1 MTKTEQKIYRSLT
14 DKNYYRLSDKGIVQ
28 IHLEDDVWVN
38 TDKDAEYLDRV
49 CIRYVS
55 VGGQKVG
62 AKSTVTRR
70 GWVAR
75 LLGRLRHG
83 RS

>member
-1 MTKTEQKIYRSLT
+1 MTTEQKIYRSLT
-14 DKNYYRLSDKGIVQ
+14 DKNYYRLSDKGAVQ

-38 TDKDAEYLDRV
+38 TDKTPEYLDRV

-55 VGGQKVG
+55 VGGVKVE

-70 GWVAR
+70 SWLLR
-75 LLGRLRHG
+75 LFGRGRHE
-83 RS
+83 